1 MKVPNLFNNFVN
13 HFRMKAKLFT
23 DKRKGKNTTYKITD
37 IVLSAFS
44 LFFFQSESFLAF
56 LLHTVL
62 RLVDKK
68 FNGLF
73 EKSPRYE
80 IFREMEVLTKFFYFE
95 DIELLIDLI
104 LNNDKNKLRL
114 ASDYVHSRKIA
125 K

>member
-1 MKVPNLFNNFVN
+1 MKYIEKGNKIK
-13 HFRMKAKLFT
+13 RYKMKFT
-23 DKRKGKNTTYKITD
+23 NQVFLNGKKY
-37 IVLSAFS
+37 LSS
-44 LFFFQSESFLAF
+44 FFFTLNILAF

-95 DIELLIDLI
+95 DIELMI
-104 LNNDKNKLRL
+104 LLCFGN
-114 ASDYVHSRKIA
+114 Y
-125 K
+125 

>member
-56 LLHTVL
+56 Q
-62 RLVDKK
+62 RKMQGE
-68 FNGLF
+68 NGW
-73 EKSPRYE
+73 SNARS
-80 IFREMEVLTKFFYFE
+80 FFKIMKIPSDNHIRDMFS
-95 DIELLIDLI
+95 
-104 LNNDKNKLRL
+104 NSNFVKNK
-114 ASDYVHSRKIA
+114 AINNYF
-125 K
+125 